1 MNIVL
6 AAIVLAL
13 VCLLVIWLLPGWRAL
28 CAQLGNL
35 FPGAPASHPGF
46 PRTRF
51 APA

>member
-28 CAQLGNL
+28 SAQLGDL
-35 FPGAPASHPGF
+35 FPGAPA
-46 PRTRF
+46 
-51 APA
+51 